1 MKRPLPS
8 AQNAEPRPVGS
19 LTEASGSVQPLVK
32 RHKIQSVDAPTSR
45 LQQVTAAPNSASQPS
60 RKSQAVEH
68 RVLVSN
74 PSSSTVKNKEPTG
87 KSKYVPSTSRD
98 VTGTSKAVAGPNKGI
113 TGTSNNVKG
122 KGMDERKDVNKG
134 KEKEIIVD
142 EHDGESRGY
151 SDNSIPWDNAEG
163 TAESSGEE
171 NDEVDSE
178 TESERKLEAKM
189 VMAPSK
195 SE

>member
-1 MKRPLPS
+1 MGLPRVDDVDPVRR
-8 AQNAEPRPVGS
+8 AEREKA
-19 LTEASGSVQPLVK
+19 LA
-32 RHKIQSVDAPTSR
+32 AR
-45 LQQVTAAPNSASQPS
+45 LAAIELE
-60 RKSQAVEH
+60 K
-68 RVLVSN
+68 L
-74 PSSSTVKNKEPTG
+74 
-87 KSKYVPSTSRD
+87 D
-98 VTGTSKAVAGPNKGI
+98 
-113 TGTSNNVKG
+113 
-122 KGMDERKDVNKG
+122 KG